1 MIRVFLALALLLT
14 GVGQAMAQDP
24 DVGGMA
30 DLNEVLRE
38 DANLETDAATSLLL
52 DNTRSKVGRDFYEIF
67 YRAFNEAGVATSAP
81 TTPVLSAQPP
91 VANPGD
97 TTKAVVEKPLEFEL
111 DLFLIAIDELPANSG
126 TGSIISVTINDEL
139 VFQQFIQNRIDSI
152 EEFATAT
159 ALSVRQYVDNYNETQ
174 RQLNNEDQRGSGVY

>member
-1 MIRVFLALALLLT
+1 MIRLFLALALLLT
-14 GVGQAMAQDP
+14 GVGQTTAQDP

-67 YRAFNEAGVATSAP
+67 YRAFNEAAP

-97 TTKAVVEKPLEFEL
+97 TTKVVVEKPLEFEL

-152 EEFATAT
+152 EEFAVAT
-159 ALSVRQYVDNYNETQ
+159 ALGVRQYVDNYNETQ